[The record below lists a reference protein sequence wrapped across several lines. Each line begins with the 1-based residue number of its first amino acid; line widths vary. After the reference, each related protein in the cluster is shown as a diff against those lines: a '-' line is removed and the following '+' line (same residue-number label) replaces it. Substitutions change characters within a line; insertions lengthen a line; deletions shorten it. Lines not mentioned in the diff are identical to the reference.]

1 MPASVGMD
9 IVFALRGMGASR
21 RLVRA
26 AKTLISLL
34 RRLPLFLSLSA
45 ALGCGSGQNT
55 ECRWPDEAPR
65 LLDLRI
71 DLDASHLM
79 QDVELAEELS
89 VRFADESGVGPGPAR
104 QRLRVERCFDP
115 LVAGILTRHGVSMAD
130 VLGAQ
135 RRIGERGL
143 NLVVNVPVAVLF
155 SVVTLLVLR
164 NIRRRFDGEHVAVA
178 TASVISAVFVA
189 GLTTGF
195 GRVWQMLSEAIRIGN
210 GHLGGQ
216 RGLRLP
222 WVQHSFEYFV
232 VAMVAFL
239 VIAAVY
245 HFRVARSVKNE
256 MTGGS

>member
-1 MPASVGMD
+1 MSPVSKDAMKGA
-9 IVFALRGMGASR
+9 AL
-21 RLVRA
+21 V
-26 AKTLISLL
+26 
-34 RRLPLFLSLSA
+34 LSLSA
-45 ALGCGSGQNT
+45 ALGCSSGQNT

-71 DLDASHLM
+71 EDDAAHLM

-89 VRFADESGVGPGPAR
+89 VRFADESEFGPGPAR
-104 QRLRVERCFDP
+104 QRLRVERCYNP
-115 LVAGILTRHGVSMAD
+115 LVAGIMTRHGVSMAD

-143 NLVVNVPVAVLF
+143 NLIVNVPVAAFF
-155 SVVTLLVLR
+155 SVATLLVLR
-164 NIRRRFDGEHVAVA
+164 NIRRRFDGAGEHVAVA
-178 TASVISAVFVA
+178 AASVISAVFVA
-189 GLTTGF
+189 GLTTGV
-195 GRVWQMLSEAIRIGN
+195 GRVWQMLWETIRIGN

-232 VAMVAFL
+232 VALVAFL
-239 VIAAVY
+239 VIAALY
-245 HFRVARSVKNE
+245 HFRAARSVQNE